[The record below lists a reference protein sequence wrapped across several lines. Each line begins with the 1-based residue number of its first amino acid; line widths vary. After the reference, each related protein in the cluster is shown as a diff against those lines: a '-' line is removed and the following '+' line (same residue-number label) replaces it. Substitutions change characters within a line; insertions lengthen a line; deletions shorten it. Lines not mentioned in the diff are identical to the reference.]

1 MNLGTWRISL
11 VFFFLFSYAKAFDQ
25 LVTHERKQEFVKS
38 FLINYEFGPEGRYV
52 HEYHSFILG
61 QTRDSF
67 EALEDR
73 LRDEGLKLCG
83 RYGILGYEENAVPNY
98 YTDFRKSTI
107 NDEATLKNNAGWS
120 LKLHNR
126 FGFMTGFLFKDINEM
141 FAPDEDRT
149 FFHINPHVIAL
160 FDDHASVFQE
170 HAFGEALDVILQARA
185 LVMAGVQSGDVKQVC
200 GLLIKFWEILYHDA
214 LKIGN
219 KQIAGTQDIL
229 FSIEASRHLVESG
242 LPVLKYFMGPDI
254 TYPIEIF
261 SKQAKE
267 ATYNSQTFVKKFA
280 RTLNPVEQEPTVY
293 VFCSFVDGV
302 GKSTMLG
309 NIKNWMKHH
318 DNVDM
323 FDHVDNSSSQLAE
336 LFQFRDAT
344 ENFDKRLAQ
353 VFKLK
358 DRVYIADLPAQIS
371 HFTYKPDGLVYVDV
385 LTMHDENHLKAL
397 QQYVRQNVSKLEYDY
412 HENLES
418 VSEIIVNKGFFDE
431 QVYSIDNP
439 AMTFLRN
446 LVLLKKTND
455 NSWIPFEKDGEHY
468 LFNAQNMMDIRILT
482 TLADVKSEGLKNIE
496 SEQMMFFQGI
506 RFPLPY
512 NLFVD
517 DLVDKL
523 KSENISRVIFVDF
536 LSMYPRSS
544 RENIRINYL
553 LQQMA
558 LLDPVFEIKKSIYKD
573 FVSGGELLYSLKD
586 FDIARALRKG
596 LHLETQVRLLLY
608 QLILRR
614 DAGDLTGIDCEELT
628 SVLHNGIS
636 TLDKDFNDIIHQ
648 LCMRKVNQEE
658 ENQEKL
664 YGLSKSYVNIQQFSF
679 DDAYKFG
686 QLIEELFTKS
696 IRHKH
701 LNQLWESPGK
711 LYAIPDSFF
720 HGDGQVDTFTD
731 EQEMVRLFHAFSSE
745 CKDEVLL
752 TPMLRA
758 LRANWY
764 AALNN
769 VFDFESQYGQEYSL
783 NFYKY
788 RVVPYFLKKLDDDDM
803 FYVIRRHYE
812 AWQKKIPADVR
823 AESRRFN
830 LPLRGQFVEVEDAP
844 HRLDWQSI
852 NTATSLYAYGHSSS
866 KKTNG
871 FSSVPLISRYIQKHQ
886 GSQTAASVMPVS
898 DLYTQLKESMH
909 WKMELDE
916 LQEKAEK
923 NSRKLANKK
932 LPVRTKAGSKVQKKK
947 KIVLGL
953 EHQKHGAQLLL
964 RMLATLEMI
973 MKDPE
978 ADVVIRKGNRD
989 DFKAALKLMEATILP
1004 EYFNIYFVD
1013 KLFEDY
1019 DRVEPYPSW
1028 FYWE

>member
-1 MNLGTWRISL
+1 MSLGTWRISL
-11 VFFFLFSYAKAFDQ
+11 VIFFLFSYAKAFDQ
-25 LVTHERKQEFVKS
+25 LITQDRKHEFVKS

-61 QTRDSF
+61 QTRESF

-73 LRDEGLKLCG
+73 LRDEGLTLSG

-149 FFHINPHVIAL
+149 FYHINPHVIAL
-160 FDDHASVFQE
+160 FDDHASIFQE

-185 LVMAGVQSGDVKQVC
+185 LVMAGVKRGDVQQVC

-229 FSIEASRHLVESG
+229 FSIEASRHLVESD
-242 LPVLKYFMGPDI
+242 LPVLKYFIGPDI

-267 ATYNSQTFVKKFA
+267 ATYNSQTFVKQFA
-280 RTLNPVEQEPTVY
+280 RTLNPIEQESTVY
-293 VFCSFVDGV
+293 IFCSFVDGV

-323 FDHVDNSSSQLAE
+323 FEHVDNSSSQLAE
-336 LFQFRDAT
+336 LFQFKDAS
-344 ENFDKRLAQ
+344 EVFDKQLAK

-385 LTMHDENHLKAL
+385 LTMYDQKDLKNL
-397 QQYVRQNVSKLEYDY
+397 QRYVGQNVSRLEYDY
-412 HENLES
+412 HENLEDVQNLIIEHGYFNEEIYS
-418 VSEIIVNKGFFDE
+418 SENPNK
-431 QVYSIDNP
+431 
-439 AMTFLRN
+439 TFLRN
-446 LVLLKKTND
+446 LVLLKKTGD
-455 NSWIPFEKDGEHY
+455 NHWIPFERDGEHY

-496 SEQMMFFQGI
+496 SEQMLFFQGI

-517 DLVDKL
+517 DLVSKL
-523 KSENISRVIFVDF
+523 KSEGISRVIFVDF

-586 FDIARALRKG
+586 FDISRALRKG

-628 SVLHNGIS
+628 AVLQSGINGIE
-636 TLDKDFNDIIHQ
+636 KDFDDIIHQ
-648 LCMRKVNQEE
+648 LCVRKVNQEE

-679 DDAYKFG
+679 DDAYKFA
-686 QLIEELFTKS
+686 QLLEELFTKS
-696 IRHKH
+696 IRHTH
-701 LNQLWESPGK
+701 LNQLWESPGE
-711 LYAIPDSFF
+711 LYNIPDSFF
-720 HGDGQVDTFTD
+720 HGAGEVDTFTD
-731 EQEMVRLFHAFSSE
+731 QSEMVRLFHAFSSE

-752 TPMLRA
+752 TPMLRV

-769 VFDFESQYGQEYSL
+769 VFDFKSEYGQEYSL
-783 NFYKY
+783 NCYKY
-788 RVVPYFLKKLDDDDM
+788 RYIPYFLKKLDNNM

-812 AWQKKIPADVR
+812 AWQKKLPASSR

-830 LPLRGQFVEVEDAP
+830 LPLRGQFVEVENAP

-852 NTATSLYAYGHSSS
+852 NTATNLYAYGHSNS

-886 GSQTAASVMPVS
+886 GTQTAASVIPVS
-898 DLYTQLKESMH
+898 ELYDKLKQSMH
-909 WKMELDE
+909 WKMEIDE
-916 LQEKAEK
+916 LREKAERNAK
-923 NSRKLANKK
+923 KRAKRRVATQNNIHGNKK
-932 LPVRTKAGSKVQKKK
+932 QKEKTC
-947 KIVLGL
+947 LGL
-953 EHQKHGAQLLL
+953 EHQKPGARMLL
-964 RMLATLEMI
+964 RLLATLEMI

-989 DFKAALKLMEATILP
+989 DFKAALKLMEVTILP
-1004 EYFNIYFVD
+1004 EFFHVYFAD
-1013 KLFEDY
+1013 GLFEDY

-1028 FYWE
+1028 MYWE